1 MNILGIIPARFASTR
16 FPGKPLVVIE
26 GKTMIERVYEQAN
39 NAERLFAVVVATDDE
54 RIFNHVISFGGKA
67 VMTRSDHQS
76 GTDRCAEAMLAF
88 DKIDVVI
95 NIQGDEPMLDPGQ
108 IDQLALCFEDPL
120 TEIATLI
127 KKITHTE
134 DLDSTN
140 IVKVVQNCNNQAI
153 YFSRTPIPF
162 LRGTI
167 KTEWLVKQNYF
178 KHIGLYGYRLD
189 ILQKI
194 SLLKPS
200 FLELSESLEQLRW
213 LENGISIRLAETL
226 IETQAIDSP
235 EDLQKLRF

>member
-1 MNILGIIPARFASTR
+1 MNILGIIPARYTSTR
-16 FPGKPLVVIE
+16 FPGKPLVLIA
-26 GKTMIERVYEQAN
+26 GKTMIQRVCEQAN
-39 NAERLFAVVVATDDE
+39 KAQRLFATVVATDDE

-88 DKIDVVI
+88 DKIDAVI
-95 NIQGDEPMLDPGQ
+95 NIQGDEPMLDPSQ

-120 TEIATLI
+120 IEIATLI
-127 KKITHTE
+127 KRITNTE
-134 DLDSTN
+134 DLDNAN
-140 IVKVVQNCNNQAI
+140 IIKVVQNINTEAI
-153 YFSRTPIPF
+153 YFSRSPIPF
-162 LRGTI
+162 LRGTA
-167 KTEWLVKQNYF
+167 KTEWLSKQKYF

-200 FLELSESLEQLRW
+200 FLEHSESLEQLRW
-213 LENGISIRLAETL
+213 LENGINIRLAETT

-235 EDLQKLRF
+235 EDLEKLSF